1 MYPEAPVTRT
11 LGVEE
16 DISTTSTTPETAV
29 ERTARGA
36 PYGEAGLTADG
47 GVGAGAGCGSTVGTG
62 DEVDGGV
69 VEVSDG
75 ALRKLSDTASTDIVM
90 PPSNSNT

>member
-1 MYPEAPVTRT
+1 M
-11 LGVEE
+11 
-16 DISTTSTTPETAV
+16 TTSTTPDMAV
-29 ERTARGA
+29 ARTARGA

-47 GVGAGAGCGSTVGTG
+47 GVTAGAGCGSTDGVGDG
-62 DEVDGGV
+62 VDGGV
-69 VEVSDG
+69 VEVSDA